1 MCCESEGHRVR
12 KMFDTERVGRWR
24 RLSSDDW
31 RALVADE
38 VEPETFI
45 LGHGRAV
52 AGRSMFLHW
61 PPSSRS
67 PIRVLVASLYS
78 KQIANKLIQAWN
90 ESVQDCFMGVVHVA
104 VEKIISPP
112 NHCRLAAIYVS
123 RFDGPMLMAFSGWS
137 THVLEASQ
145 VDAWLPRDVERR
157 VALRKEHWSNSI
169 SSATDISAIYC
180 FSAWLPEIYIAWI
193 VKKMILNVFDI
204 YCNWYLSYIFFLFG
218 YLEFK

>member
-1 MCCESEGHRVR
+1 MVKNIILIG
-12 KMFDTERVGRWR
+12 FDIYGKW
-24 RLSSDDW
+24 
-31 RALVADE
+31 
-38 VEPETFI
+38 
-45 LGHGRAV
+45 
-52 AGRSMFLHW
+52 W

-137 THVLEASQ
+137 TDVFPHMFWKFLRLMRGCHEMSNAV
-145 VDAWLPRDVERR
+145 LPRER
-157 VALRKEHWSNSI
+157 SI
-169 SSATDISAIYC
+169 DRIRYLVQLI
-180 FSAWLPEIYIAWI
+180 FQLYI
-193 VKKMILNVFDI
+193 VF
-204 YCNWYLSYIFFLFG
+204 LLG
-218 YLEFK
+218 YLKVI